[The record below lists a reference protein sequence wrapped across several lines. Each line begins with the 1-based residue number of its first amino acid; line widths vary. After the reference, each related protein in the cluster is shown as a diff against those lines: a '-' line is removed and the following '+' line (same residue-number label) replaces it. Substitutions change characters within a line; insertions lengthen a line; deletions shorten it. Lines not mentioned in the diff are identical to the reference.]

1 MMRLFII
8 FFTISSIT
16 GFTQYA
22 VNKTDPKLKVVYQ
35 PEPKLV
41 NQETLINNYLKEIFG
56 NVNSPKENQ
65 QDIKTAINYLQN
77 ILNKRY
83 SIAMNPNE
91 EINYS
96 NENYKI
102 FKKEEKKAKIKEQKI
117 IETKDTNKSVNT
129 DIKKKLIIADKTSI
143 VKKVNET
150 YLFANVNQVTNNEKN
165 NYQNKDLYSEKI
177 KFIDNEKQARVKKIN
192 EEM

>member
-150 YLFANVNQVTNNEKN
+150 YLSANVNQVTNNEKN

>member
-65 QDIKTAINYLQN
+65 QDMDRNQSGTNRKSIGCQNY
-77 ILNKRY
+77 
-83 SIAMNPNE
+83 
-91 EINYS
+91 
-96 NENYKI
+96 
-102 FKKEEKKAKIKEQKI
+102 
-117 IETKDTNKSVNT
+117 
-129 DIKKKLIIADKTSI
+129 
-143 VKKVNET
+143 
-150 YLFANVNQVTNNEKN
+150 
-165 NYQNKDLYSEKI
+165 
-177 KFIDNEKQARVKKIN
+177 
-192 EEM
+192 

>member
-35 PEPKLV
+35 PELKLV

-150 YLFANVNQVTNNEKN
+150 YLSANVNQVTNNEKN

>member
-1 MMRLFII
+1 MRLFII

-150 YLFANVNQVTNNEKN
+150 YLSANVNQVTNNEKN